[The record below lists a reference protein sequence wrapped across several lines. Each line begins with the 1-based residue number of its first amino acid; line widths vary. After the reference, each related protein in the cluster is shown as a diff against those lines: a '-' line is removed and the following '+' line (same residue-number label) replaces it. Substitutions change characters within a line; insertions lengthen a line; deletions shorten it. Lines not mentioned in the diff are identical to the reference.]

1 MKEGG
6 IGDEPSN
13 SSKCS
18 EVADG
23 VARKSEGIVQ
33 FSFLCSIYMPR
44 CGGNFDRSIID
55 MQIAS
60 IGLDLGKTTL
70 HLVALG
76 PAGQVL
82 VRRKF
87 SQKQLLTYTASLIS
101 SLSWDWKLV
110 RGHISW
116 AEPFEHRVMTCG

>member
-1 MKEGG
+1 
-6 IGDEPSN
+6 
-13 SSKCS
+13 
-18 EVADG
+18 
-23 VARKSEGIVQ
+23 
-33 FSFLCSIYMPR
+33 
-44 CGGNFDRSIID
+44 

-60 IGLDLGKTTL
+60 IGLDLGKTTF

-101 SLSWDWKLV
+101 SL
-110 RGHISW
+110 
-116 AEPFEHRVMTCG
+116 